1 MRIFYQLLIILILTV
16 ISLGIFN
23 LLKSKLVPF
32 FKNRK
37 LFLFILMFLVLLL
50 PVALNKYFVQNLVFQ
65 FVQTTVFVI
74 IFLTY
79 FEILRIA
86 KIEKQKP
93 IVGRPKPKPNRIKKS
108 SK

>member
-16 ISLGIFN
+16 VSLGIFN
-23 LLKSKLVPF
+23 LLKSKLVAF

-37 LFLFILMFLVLLL
+37 LFLFTLMFLVLII

-65 FVQTTVFVI
+65 YLQTTIFVI